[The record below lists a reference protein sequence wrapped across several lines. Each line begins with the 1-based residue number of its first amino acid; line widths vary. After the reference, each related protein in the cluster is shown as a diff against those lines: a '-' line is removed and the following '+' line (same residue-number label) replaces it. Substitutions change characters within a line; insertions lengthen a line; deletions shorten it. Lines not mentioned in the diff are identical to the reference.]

1 MWFTVGDGLPDE
13 GVQDDQTGS
22 LRFCQGEARL
32 YHAQLCLLETAW
44 NIRGHTTGKV
54 SLHLNYYYYYFY
66 FYYTWTINTAN
77 FHTNTQG
84 MAETEIILKIFFLIS
99 EIFYSE
105 QRFMIKRK
113 TRVCM
118 VRCFD
123 SFSLC
128 RYGVSVQAV
137 VW

>member
-44 NIRGHTTGKV
+44 NIWGHTTSKV
-54 SLHLNYYYYYFY
+54 SLRLNFY
-66 FYYTWTINTAN
+66 FCDTYTINTAN
-77 FHTNTQG
+77 FYTNTQG

-137 VW
+137 VL